1 MKLKHTQARKANRG
15 PSITS
20 SYPYGVPVFWRRVQ
34 GILGADHKEFSA
46 KHPRL
51 DLAVEGMRA
60 RLEAERAAEKPCGP
74 SRQERREAKR
84 MKTAKA

>member
-20 SYPYGVPVFWRRVQ
+20 SFPYGIPVFWRRVQ

-46 KHPRL
+46 KRKHF

-60 RLEAERAAEKPCGP
+60 RLEAERPCGP

>member
-20 SYPYGVPVFWRRVQ
+20 SFPYGIPVFWRRVQ

-46 KHPRL
+46 KRKHF

-60 RLEAERAAEKPCGP
+60 RLEA
-74 SRQERREAKR
+74 
-84 MKTAKA
+84 

>member
-20 SYPYGVPVFWRRVQ
+20 SFPYGITVFWRRVH

-46 KHPRL
+46 KHKVL

-60 RLEAERAAEKPCGP
+60 RLEAARAAEQPCGP

>member
-1 MKLKHTQARKANRG
+1 MKLKHTKARKANRG

-20 SYPYGVPVFWRRVQ
+20 SFPYGVPVFWRRVQ

-46 KHPRL
+46 KHKGL

-60 RLEAERAAEKPCGP
+60 RLAAAEEAAKPCGP

>member
-15 PSITS
+15 PGITS
-20 SYPYGVPVFWRRVQ
+20 TFPFGVPVFWRRVQ

-46 KHPRL
+46 KRKHF
-51 DLAVEGMRA
+51 DIAVEGMRA
-60 RLEAERAAEKPCGP
+60 RLEAARAAEKPCGP
-74 SRQERREAKR
+74 SRRERREEKR